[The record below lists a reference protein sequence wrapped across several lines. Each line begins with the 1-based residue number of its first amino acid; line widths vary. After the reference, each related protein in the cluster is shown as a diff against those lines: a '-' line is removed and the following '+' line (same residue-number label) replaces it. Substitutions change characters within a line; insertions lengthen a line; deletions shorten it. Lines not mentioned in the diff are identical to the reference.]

1 MGPIADNPQR
11 AIELSRL
18 IETLAADR
26 EMLQAFMESP
36 GDWTRSGRPVANPL
50 TSKARIGDIAGAF
63 RNASNDVS
71 GRTVQYANRQLGTM
85 ATEEAI
91 MRAAQA
97 LAGPVPTTEEA
108 IMMRAAQAQA
118 QALAA
123 PVRPPARPVP
133 RADIMRGAG
142 AMNPLLMLVM
152 EALTRHTPANEGEQQ
167 ELDKRR
173 LQPPTID
180 R

>member
-11 AIELSRL
+11 AIELSRML
-18 IETLAADR
+18 ETLVNDK
-26 EMLQAFMESP
+26 EMLQVFLESP
-36 GDWTRSGRPVANPL
+36 GDWTRSGKPVANPL
-50 TSKARIGDIAGAF
+50 TSKARIGDVAGAF

-91 MRAAQA
+91 MRAAH
-97 LAGPVPTTEEA
+97 
-108 IMMRAAQAQA
+108 
-118 QALAA
+118 ALAA
-123 PVRPPARPVP
+123 PLPTPEVPVRPPARPAP

-142 AMNPLLMLVM
+142 ALNPLLMLVM

>member
-11 AIELSRL
+11 AIELSRML
-18 IETLAADR
+18 ETLVNDK
-26 EMLQAFMESP
+26 EMLQAFLESP
-36 GDWTRSGRPVANPL
+36 GDWTRSGKPVANPL
-50 TSKARIGDIAGAF
+50 TSKARIGDVAGAF

-97 LAGPVPTTEEA
+97 LAAPVPVPEVPA
-108 IMMRAAQAQA
+108 
-118 QALAA
+118 
-123 PVRPPARPVP
+123 RPPARPMP

-152 EALTRHTPANEGEQQ
+152 EALIRHQPTNENEQQ

>member
-11 AIELSRL
+11 AIELSRML
-18 IETLAADR
+18 ETLVNDK
-26 EMLQAFMESP
+26 EMLQAFLESP
-36 GDWTRSGRPVANPL
+36 GDWTRSGKPVANPL
-50 TSKARIGDIAGAF
+50 TSKARIGDVAGAF

-71 GRTVQYANRQLGTM
+71 GRTVQYATRQLGTM

-91 MRAAQA
+91 MRAA
-97 LAGPVPTTEEA
+97 L
-108 IMMRAAQAQA
+108 
-118 QALAA
+118 ALAA
-123 PVRPPARPVP
+123 PVPTPEVPPRPPTRPMP

-142 AMNPLLMLVM
+142 ALNPLLMLVM

>member
-11 AIELSRL
+11 AIELSRM
-18 IETLAADR
+18 IETLTADK
-26 EMLQAFMESP
+26 EMLQAFLESP
-36 GDWTRSGRPVANPL
+36 GEWTRSGKPVANPL
-50 TSKARIGDIAGAF
+50 TSKARIGDVAGAF

-97 LAGPVPTTEEA
+97 LAAPVPTPEV
-108 IMMRAAQAQA
+108 
-118 QALAA
+118 